1 MPLYFSDF
9 HLHSKY
15 SRAVSINM
23 DLEHLHSGAI
33 KKGLHILGG
42 ADFSHPKW
50 FSELKS
56 NLVESEHQGLF
67 SLKGKENSE
76 VFFILQNEV
85 ATIISTPKGV
95 KKVHHI
101 LLAPDFE
108 SVSQLNDV
116 LSKKGNLSADG
127 RPIFGQTSPPEIVE
141 ICKKVNSQIEIIP
154 AHAWTPWFSIFGSN
168 SGFDS
173 MESGYEDQVK
183 HIFAFETGMS
193 SDPAMNWRISSLDKY
208 LPISNSDAHSAHP
221 YRIGRECSVFEFEKE
236 KLSFKEIMRAMK
248 QKDARNFKFTV
259 EVDPNYGKYHF
270 DGHRNCNFSCPPS
283 ETKKLNGICPK
294 CQKKLVI
301 GVQYRVDQLAN
312 RESNEKPKNAF
323 PFKTILPLQDLI
335 ACVYA
340 KPALS
345 KLVYAE
351 TERLTSQF
359 GTEFNLLLFEPEK
372 SLREKIGFKLAS
384 AIIANRN
391 GSLKVKAGYDGEYG
405 VLELPPSMIL
415 KKNEKDD
422 VSNPKEKAQ
431 TGLSEFI

>member
-23 DLEHLHSGAI
+23 DLEHLHNGAI
-33 KKGLHILGG
+33 KKGLHILGS

-50 FSELKS
+50 FFELKN
-56 NLVESEHQGLF
+56 NLVESEHPGLF
-67 SLKGKENSE
+67 SLKGKEDSQ

-85 ATIISTPKGV
+85 ATIISTPIGV

-141 ICKKVNSQIEIIP
+141 ICKTVNSQIEIIP

-173 MESGYEDQVK
+173 METGYEDQSK

-208 LPISNSDAHSAHP
+208 LPISNSDAHSPHP
-221 YRIGRECSVFEFEKE
+221 YRIGRE
-236 KLSFKEIMRAMK
+236 
-248 QKDARNFKFTV
+248 
-259 EVDPNYGKYHF
+259 
-270 DGHRNCNFSCPPS
+270 
-283 ETKKLNGICPK
+283 
-294 CQKKLVI
+294 
-301 GVQYRVDQLAN
+301 
-312 RESNEKPKNAF
+312 
-323 PFKTILPLQDLI
+323 
-335 ACVYA
+335 
-340 KPALS
+340 
-345 KLVYAE
+345 
-351 TERLTSQF
+351 
-359 GTEFNLLLFEPEK
+359 
-372 SLREKIGFKLAS
+372 
-384 AIIANRN
+384 
-391 GSLKVKAGYDGEYG
+391 
-405 VLELPPSMIL
+405 
-415 KKNEKDD
+415 
-422 VSNPKEKAQ
+422 
-431 TGLSEFI
+431 